1 MPYTSVSHI
10 KLNFG
15 LQFVMSLLVSVCFCD
30 HFLILSM
37 QVFSI
42 NMFVIYSIPVVFVSQ
57 NNEFILAI
65 YILKAIHRALTI
77 LSISLSF
84 TFLNLQDSPHY
95 FLFFLKIYNY
105 AYCSLGC

>member
-37 QVFSI
+37 RVSSI
-42 NMFVIYSIPVVFVSQ
+42 NMFVIYSIVFVSQ
-57 NNEFILAI
+57 NMNSCHIIL
-65 YILKAIHRALTI
+65 LKAILRALTI